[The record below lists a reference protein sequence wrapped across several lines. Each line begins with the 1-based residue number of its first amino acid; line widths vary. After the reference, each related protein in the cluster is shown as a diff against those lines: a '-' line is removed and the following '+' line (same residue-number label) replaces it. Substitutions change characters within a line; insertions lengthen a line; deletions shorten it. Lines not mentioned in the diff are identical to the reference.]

1 MKEIDYRFDQVVVTC
16 DYCGQGMVI
25 YDTTSYREAQD
36 VMRDE
41 GWFSRNI
48 EGEWVD
54 FAVRIVITNIWPKS
68 NKKTNK

>member
-16 DYCGQGMVI
+16 DQCGQGMVI
-25 YDTTSYREAQD
+25 YDTTSYSEAQD

-41 GWFSRNI
+41 GWFSQNI

-54 FAVRIVITNIWPKS
+54 FCSKDCYHEYLTEIE
-68 NKKTNK
+68 